1 MAHIAWRAAVRG
13 LPWVKSCLFT
23 AATGFTDVKVLDDE
37 YNGQDE
43 VVDFTLV
50 PDDWSDRL
58 LPE

>member
-1 MAHIAWRAAVRG
+1 VRG